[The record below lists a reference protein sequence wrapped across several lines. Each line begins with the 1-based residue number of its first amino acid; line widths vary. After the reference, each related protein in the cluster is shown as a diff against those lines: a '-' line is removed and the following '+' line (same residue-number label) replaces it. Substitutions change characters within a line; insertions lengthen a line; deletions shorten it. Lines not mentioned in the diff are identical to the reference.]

1 MTIKLRSE
9 NMQST
14 VNKNGIKQL
23 IYLIS
28 EVMDNEKIAEKIS
41 PESDLINDIG
51 MDSLTI
57 INFILRVEDEFN
69 IEIDFDEFDVT
80 NLRSLNTFQSYIE
93 ARQG

>member
-1 MTIKLRSE
+1 
-9 NMQST
+9 MQST